1 MESASFRTATNL
13 KVYFIILDYLL
24 HSWYFFSNL
33 TSFSHMVSYTL
44 LKMCII
50 FNISTSRV
58 ELTTHDSRTLHTP
71 DLVIHSASNT
81 TAKIPTNEKSTA
93 TRIRGD
99 PSTHLPFRIQNSPPG
114 EAAHAVQTALSPVL

>member
-1 MESASFRTATNL
+1 
-13 KVYFIILDYLL
+13 
-24 HSWYFFSNL
+24 
-33 TSFSHMVSYTL
+33 MVSYTL
-44 LKMCII
+44 LKICII

-58 ELTTHDSRTLHTP
+58 ELTTYDSRTLHAP

-81 TAKIPTNEKSTA
+81 TVKIPTNEKSTT
-93 TRIRGD
+93 TRMGGGP